1 MGSGNVNRKIKEIYG
16 CNYYPDSVTK
26 IYSLPAWHNRVI
38 DKTVSELDE
47 LDVARMMRQDVFVEC
62 AVERALQF
70 LREDPFA
77 GELADAEFLVRMSKL
92 DNKYLIPYKEELR
105 ELFLRAVE
113 EKEEFE
119 WMFEGDKE
127 DFEKIIP
134 IFLKKFQEMGRRI
147 SSGFE

>member
-1 MGSGNVNRKIKEIYG
+1 MYRKIKEIYD

-62 AVERALQF
+62 AVERALEF

-77 GELADAEFLVRMSKL
+77 GELADAEFLVKMSKL
-92 DNKYLIPYKEELR
+92 DNKYLMPYKKELR

-119 WMFEGDKE
+119 WMSEGNKE

-134 IFLKKFQEMGRRI
+134 TFLKKFQEM
-147 SSGFE
+147 E